1 MKNAYVMVMACIMA
15 WTEDAIDNHPILSA
29 LVTALV
35 IDRFLW

>member
-1 MKNAYVMVMACIMA
+1 MKNAYVMVMACIMT
-15 WTEDAIDNHPILSA
+15 WTEDTVNEHPILSA